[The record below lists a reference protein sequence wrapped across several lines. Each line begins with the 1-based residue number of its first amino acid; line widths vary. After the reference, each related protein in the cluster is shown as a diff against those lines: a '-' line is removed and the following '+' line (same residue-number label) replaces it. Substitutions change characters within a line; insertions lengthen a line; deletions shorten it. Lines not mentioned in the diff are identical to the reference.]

1 MLKLFFF
8 IISIVSIVTQ
18 YSSNKY
24 LTLHYY
30 HTDYRV
36 YSIVKEEI
44 KFKILTQLP
53 INCLRAPCPFPVLNE
68 KTIDDGEDYAKL
80 EALFNEIFKDSELKE
95 KVANEVLTSQQLE
108 VIFNIFEN
116 NNITLELKYE
126 IINKNDF
133 YSKQYNKR
141 GYYNEKVEDT
151 LICTIAMG
159 EKTSGGYSIEI
170 KARKIKEIKSSIR
183 SLSLLFEQIKQFS
196 KEKNS
201 QSNQILENFENKF
214 NLRLREE
221 EEKRINLE
229 KRLKNMIDS
238 KFRDMKCKMYDNSKE
253 RFDELENFKNKME
266 TQIPQLQEKTN
277 NEKKIRKIKDEEIK
291 EKIRDKMNNY
301 NDIMRKEIKNREIF
315 DDKCLDD
322 IKYTFADFNKQM
334 RQATFNREQSQG
346 QLIDLVDATISQIDA
361 NRNKGE

>member
-1 MLKLFFF
+1 MTNTETRLTYNINSVNNDFDTNNSYYTYNQNQNYGNINKDILYINKSQNQIDNQNISYLNQTTPLPYNQIFFNDNNYMSYNDNRF
-8 IISIVSIVTQ
+8 SR
-18 YSSNKY
+18 
-24 LTLHYY
+24 LHSRL
-30 HTDYRV
+30 DQ
-36 YSIVKEEI
+36 IND
-44 KFKILTQLP
+44 KI
-53 INCLRAPCPFPVLNE
+53 N
-68 KTIDDGEDYAKL
+68 
-80 EALFNEIFKDSELKE
+80 KE
-95 KVANEVLTSQQLE
+95 KIEKENLIHSKISTSEMLLDS
-108 VIFNIFEN
+108 N
-116 NNITLELKYE
+116 N
-126 IINKNDF
+126 
-133 YSKQYNKR
+133 
-141 GYYNEKVEDT
+141 
-151 LICTIAMG
+151 
-159 EKTSGGYSIEI
+159 EI

-201 QSNQILENFENKF
+201 QSNEILENFENKF

-253 RFDELENFKNKME
+253 RFDELENLKNKME

-291 EKIRDKMNNY
+291 EKIRDKMNYY

-346 QLIDLVDATISQIDA
+346 QLIDLVDATITQIDA